1 MIVNPS
7 MRTSELLLVGVVLL
21 VLIELTPSV
30 HGESQSMVWSTQVPY
45 LGSNGKPHDFEYFMS
60 IKEQG
65 FNTIFLT
72 VPWGA
77 VEYGPNEYDFHVL
90 DQYMNYTEALGL
102 RVILVFFYS
111 VPAAAGDPDATPP
124 WLLNNGELEVN
135 PLGQP
140 QNPPALAWWNMTD
153 RQYYF
158 NFIKTV
164 VSRYV
169 NYSNLLGVLVDYG
182 WLDDDWGP
190 GVNGLPV
197 GYAKSDVAMFRQW
210 LRQTYHGNITLLNE
224 QWGTDYR
231 SFNQINPSTI
241 PFTGNWRYFQE
252 FRVWSINETY
262 SQLFSMIRSIIGPNK
277 MLLLYWGGAIDDTY
291 GLQMPEI
298 YFKLARIYNVTIV
311 LDDADWTNNAVFF
324 SNLARVYHVHL
335 MMEWTPVPSTRSYY
349 SKYLSHLILG
359 YPWLVGG
366 DYYVFIR
373 SLNWFWPTVQLNA
386 MATKIYELINGTYPS
401 TKVAL
406 LYMTMFGDTYGNWR
420 YLVNETGLIPGSLL
434 NVNNHYAYYPFNMIT
449 VNELALGL
457 VNLSNYKY
465 LILMVPEN
473 LIPSSVQGIINQW
486 RSRGGVLV
494 SFNSS
499 WLRDDLGSVL
509 SHLEEPVLVAN
520 ASVEA
525 FPIVN
530 NNSVFLAINN
540 YGNPVNTLH
549 VDVNLTALGLR
560 NGTYVI
566 INLDGGDL
574 LNVTNGGSVS
584 FNVNLYYT
592 MGVVM
597 VGIMPVKP
605 IHMIINISSIN
616 ASYHYETGVF
626 NIKVNGLIS
635 PKGNYVVTALVH
647 TNLTQAGSPF
657 TSNGLVYESVSAG
670 EATSND
676 GYFTINLTLPMYQVM
691 LNSYTLIL
699 NIYVISNG
707 YVVNG
712 ESYVLNMNLNF
723 TSTPYGWLPSVS
735 GVNVTG
741 YSPLIIA
748 KPATVTATIPVNLTS
763 TVTTT
768 VTTTTTVV
776 STETSILTSTILK
789 GIIPRPVTVTITV
802 GVIVLILIVA
812 VALVAR
818 ARLMRGN

>member
-1 MIVNPS
+1 
-7 MRTSELLLVGVVLL
+7 MRTSELLLVSVVLL
-21 VLIELTPSV
+21 MLIELTPSV
-30 HGESQSMVWSTQVPY
+30 HGESQSMIWSTQVPY
-45 LGSNGKPHDFEYFMS
+45 LGSNGKPHDFKYFMS
-60 IKEQG
+60 IKELG

-124 WLLNNGELEVN
+124 WLLNNGELEVDS
-135 PLGQP
+135 LGQP

-169 NYSNLLGVLVDYG
+169 NYSNFLGVLVDFG

-190 GVNGLPV
+190 GVNGLPP
-197 GYAKSDVAMFRQW
+197 GYAESDVLMFQHW
-210 LRQTYHGNITLLNE
+210 LMQIYHSNITLLNKE
-224 QWGTDYR
+224 WGTIYR
-231 SFNQINPSTI
+231 NFSQITPTTQ
-241 PFTGNWRYFQE
+241 PFIGNWKYFQE

-262 SQLFSMIRSIIGPNK
+262 SELFGMIRSIIGPNR
-277 MLLLYWGGAIDDTY
+277 MLLFYWGGSIDDIY
-291 GLQMPEI
+291 SLQMPEI
-298 YFKLARIYNVTIV
+298 YFQLARRYNVTIV
-311 LDDADWTNNAVFF
+311 LDDADHTAFAVFF
-324 SNLARVYHVHL
+324 SQLAKAYHVHL

-386 MATKIYELINGTYPS
+386 MVTKMYELINGTYPS

-434 NVNNHYAYYPFNMIT
+434 NVNNNYAYYPFNMIT

-499 WLRDDLGSVL
+499 WLRGGLGGVL

-549 VDVNLTALGLR
+549 VYVNLTALGLR

-574 LNVTNGGSVS
+574 LNVTNGGSAS

-699 NIYVISNG
+699 NIYVMSNG

-748 KPATVTATIPVNLTS
+748 KPPPVATVTATIPVNLTS

-768 VTTTTTVV
+768 VTTTTTIV
-776 STETSILTSTILK
+776 STETSLLTSTILK
-789 GIIPRPVTVTITV
+789 SIIPRPVTVTVTV

-818 ARLMRGN
+818 ARLMRGD